1 MYIND
6 WGKKVKN
13 RNDGNA
19 VIYKPSC
26 VNFLFLKKKNW
37 YIYSLLQKKS
47 FVSFN
52 WKRKFVFYFILSV
65 FLSLTVTLVSFNFNE
80 NCTNVIIVS

>member
-26 VNFLFLKKKNW
+26 VNFLFLKKRSD
-37 YIYSLLQKKS
+37 I
-47 FVSFN
+47 
-52 WKRKFVFYFILSV
+52 FILSYKKK
-65 FLSLTVTLVSFNFNE
+65 
-80 NCTNVIIVS
+80 IICLF